1 MKKKIIYV
9 LSAIAVFC
17 CIFAISASAATIY
30 KDATGNEMFRFEMNS
45 SNIITSYKGEFPKTD
60 ASGNALTWYV
70 ISTATDA
77 DNNTVKTVASVQTLD
92 PQYFTLA
99 DGNYEYGGTAGKPV
113 TQYNVVSVNFPHN
126 SGILKLIL
134 ENEGYKASGYSYS
147 PFTTELLF
155 LYLPNTLTSLP
166 GRTIQNSKALV
177 CDMPSDMPIK
187 GISNVEFYHAK
198 CLRKIN
204 IPSTVETINGKGAGD
219 GSAFYQCVSLEKVT
233 FGENSELTEIQYMAF
248 CNCTSLSEILIPDSV
263 LTIGEEA
270 FLGTAIVNSPFSKNS
285 QCHTIGANAFQGIK
299 TLKSMIIPNGIVNLN
314 VMTFMAYCENIEFIG
329 FGNNPQLK
337 TISANCFNGWSVRQG
352 KNYGKL
358 NIEVLP
364 DQVTS
369 VGDFAFMGTAIVNSP
384 FSVNSQC
391 TFIGHEAFYVCEK
404 LKEINIPKNA
414 TFVTDLS
421 EYPSDQQKAGVFFG
435 CISLESVSFH
445 EDTAV
450 KVLPPYMF
458 ALCSSLT
465 YVKIPNSVTTLSARM
480 FDRCTSLETLILGA
494 SLTGLN
500 NGRAYSDGHNSFTYG
515 CTALKYVYM
524 SKTLDM
530 STGHSDAC
538 HVFTT
543 KDYNGKFA
551 YLTMFVNG
559 NYDDAARI
567 KNGFVAVSSCNAN
580 DRITNAEIIS
590 LAEYE
595 ALAEVTKNYLVYDV
609 NTCDAFYDSKHTNI
623 DNDCQTPDIC
633 GRNCGKTIPSHSPI
647 SNKISYAD
655 YTANGTRVVVCEY
668 DGCNGSGTFVLEP
681 IFSAV
686 GYSIK
691 QDGYGII
698 SSYMINVEALKDFEE
713 VNGKLVFGIIMAN
726 ANFDNAT
733 EFMTKNSEGEY
744 ILNSK
749 YGIQLEVNNR
759 DFAKINS
766 TIDRFTQSD
775 AELQLVMALYVVDD
789 DGIQYIQREGS
800 YVGTVTKGET
810 TLDIVTISKIAE
822 INEVTLPFIVP
833 SNQPTGN
840 EENN

>member
-77 DNNTVKTVASVQTLD
+77 ENNTVKTVASVQTLD

-113 TQYNVVSVNFPHN
+113 TQYNVVSVNFPYN

-233 FGENSELTEIQYMAF
+233 FGENSQLKNIQYMAF
-248 CNCTSLSEILIPDSV
+248 YQCASLSEILIPDSV

-285 QCHTIGANAFQGIK
+285 QCHTIGANAFQVIK
-299 TLKSMIIPNGIVNLN
+299 TLKYMIIPNGIVNLN
-314 VMTFMAYCENIEFIG
+314 AMTFMAYCENIEFIG
-329 FGNNPQLK
+329 FGNNSQLK
-337 TISANCFNGWSVRQG
+337 TISANCFNGWSVHQG

-391 TFIGHEAFYVCEK
+391 TFIGHEAF
-404 LKEINIPKNA
+404 
-414 TFVTDLS
+414 
-421 EYPSDQQKAGVFFG
+421 
-435 CISLESVSFH
+435 
-445 EDTAV
+445 
-450 KVLPPYMF
+450 
-458 ALCSSLT
+458 
-465 YVKIPNSVTTLSARM
+465 
-480 FDRCTSLETLILGA
+480 
-494 SLTGLN
+494 
-500 NGRAYSDGHNSFTYG
+500 
-515 CTALKYVYM
+515 
-524 SKTLDM
+524 
-530 STGHSDAC
+530 
-538 HVFTT
+538 
-543 KDYNGKFA
+543 
-551 YLTMFVNG
+551 
-559 NYDDAARI
+559 
-567 KNGFVAVSSCNAN
+567 
-580 DRITNAEIIS
+580 
-590 LAEYE
+590 
-595 ALAEVTKNYLVYDV
+595 
-609 NTCDAFYDSKHTNI
+609 
-623 DNDCQTPDIC
+623 
-633 GRNCGKTIPSHSPI
+633 
-647 SNKISYAD
+647 
-655 YTANGTRVVVCEY
+655 
-668 DGCNGSGTFVLEP
+668 
-681 IFSAV
+681 
-686 GYSIK
+686 
-691 QDGYGII
+691 
-698 SSYMINVEALKDFEE
+698 
-713 VNGKLVFGIIMAN
+713 
-726 ANFDNAT
+726 
-733 EFMTKNSEGEY
+733 
-744 ILNSK
+744 
-749 YGIQLEVNNR
+749 
-759 DFAKINS
+759 
-766 TIDRFTQSD
+766 
-775 AELQLVMALYVVDD
+775 
-789 DGIQYIQREGS
+789 
-800 YVGTVTKGET
+800 
-810 TLDIVTISKIAE
+810 
-822 INEVTLPFIVP
+822 
-833 SNQPTGN
+833 
-840 EENN
+840 